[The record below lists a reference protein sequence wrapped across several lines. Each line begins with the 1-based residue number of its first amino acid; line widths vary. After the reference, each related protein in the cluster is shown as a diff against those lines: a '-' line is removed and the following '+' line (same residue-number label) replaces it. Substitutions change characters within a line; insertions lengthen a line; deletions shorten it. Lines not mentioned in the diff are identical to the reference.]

1 MENNFNDLLIFGVA
15 LEGYDV
21 LDFTTD
27 FLAGV
32 RSNYFNSNLEIQ
44 ANRAV
49 QYVDNDE
56 FSIVYSLKKDKLLS
70 YKSYKNG
77 ELLESAEPTSDG
89 YIVNTYSN
97 NKIYKKMHFNKKHLW
112 IKTVYYNVN
121 SPNSPDITE
130 IMPVEIDN
138 QLVFEKT
145 TRNDDT
151 SVTSYLYPK
160 SEMPVDADYSA
171 LAFTDKGFVYFNSVP
186 NKELVSKTVYHDESV
201 DNLGG
206 FNFGEVDFNLNRN
219 MNSTFDITKAEYLN
233 DNNGQPYHINTNAVL
248 NENTKINDDFAE
260 DLSDNILIST
270 NPVETENPDKTIESC
285 GEDYSYFGEL
295 DNNGN
300 RCGYGRTAAS
310 NGKTAYE
317 GEYRED
323 KRNGFGTFYYK
334 NGNINFV
341 GNWQNNI
348 RNGFGVGFRSS
359 DKTAHIGKWD
369 NNIPN
374 GIGARFDKN
383 GNFLF
388 LGNYVEGKKQGIGIT
403 IDENNNFIVSHFKDD
418 EVVSSHMLEE

>member
-1 MENNFNDLLIFGVA
+1 MENNYKNLLIFGVA

-44 ANRAV
+44 ANRVV

-56 FSIVYSLKKDKLLS
+56 FSIVYSLIKDKQLS

-77 ELLESAEPTSDG
+77 ELFESAEPTSDG
-89 YIVNTYSN
+89 YLVNTYCNS
-97 NKIYKKMHFNKKHLW
+97 KIYKRMYFNKKHLW

-121 SPNSPDITE
+121 NPYLPDITE
-130 IMPVEIDN
+130 IIPVEIDN

-145 TRNDDT
+145 THNDDT

-160 SEMPVDADYSA
+160 PEMPVDADYSA
-171 LAFTDKGFVYFNSVP
+171 LAFTDKGFVYFNTVP

-206 FNFGEVDFNLNRN
+206 FNFGEIDFNLSKN
-219 MNSTFDITKAEYLN
+219 MNSTLDITKVEYLT
-233 DNNGQPYHINTNAVL
+233 DNNGKPYHINTNAVL
-248 NENTKINDDFAE
+248 NENTEINDEFTE
-260 DLSDNILIST
+260 DLSDDISIST
-270 NPVETENPDKTIESC
+270 NPVETENPDKIIESC
-285 GEDYSYFGEL
+285 GEDYSYFGDL
-295 DNNGN
+295 NDDGKRN
-300 RCGYGRTAAS
+300 GYGRTSAS
-310 NGKTAYE
+310 TGKTAYE
-317 GEYRED
+317 GEYLED

-334 NGNINFV
+334 NGDINFV

-359 DKTAHIGKWD
+359 DKTAHIGKWE

-388 LGNYVEGKKQGIGIT
+388 LGNYVEGKKQGIGISV
-403 IDENNNFIVSHFKDD
+403 DENNNFIVSHFKDD
-418 EVVSSHMLEE
+418 QVISSHILEK